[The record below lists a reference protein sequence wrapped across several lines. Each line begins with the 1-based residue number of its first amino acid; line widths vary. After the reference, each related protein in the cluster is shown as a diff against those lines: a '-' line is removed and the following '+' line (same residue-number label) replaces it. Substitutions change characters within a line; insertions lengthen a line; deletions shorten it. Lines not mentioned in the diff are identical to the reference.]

1 MDEQL
6 YQNWLLQL
14 QTWAAN
20 GRLFSAGV
28 DALRLK
34 PGQATDQLKRI
45 ANRLAKGETRGLP
58 PIEVLPGSAMPGA
71 AGAYASGNN
80 TIYLNANWL
89 ASASH
94 AQVIAVLNEELGH
107 HLDAQLNNNDTAG
120 DEGELFTLLLTEG
133 TLESLNSDQLRA
145 IRSEQDQGLI
155 KTPDGTKRVEF
166 ATINGT
172 NAAETLTGTADA
184 DTITGG
190 NEGKHAAGDTIYGL
204 GGADTLS
211 GGSGFDYIYGGGG
224 ADNIYAGSVG
234 GFGDATRNGLFGG
247 EGDDLIH
254 GGKKQDVLRGDGNQ
268 QGLEVPDNAG
278 NDELHGGNGHD
289 LITGGYG
296 NDFLSGGQGDDYLDG
311 GPGSD
316 IIQAGRTGDAKS
328 GFTDYYYQHDGH
340 STIWTSAAD
349 LSGSSTLIN
358 GETITFANGTDVI
371 YDFHHIDDQLYLPGT
386 TFNAINGGDGLNNL
400 TLGSNYFIQGTWS
413 ISDSGTALTQFQASN
428 FSGSFTTGEETTD
441 KDFLVLYNVDSE
453 NFFNADNTN
462 FLILDFDDTGANSSS
477 SSEPADMAADPSE
490 SLREL
495 PIRITGPSGDSGDSS
510 IEYSMQDGDTSVHT
524 FTNGSTA
531 ASKST
536 YWAIVGGDDESLL
549 SINETTGALSFVTAP
564 DFDNPSDSNTDNT
577 YNIIIRASYSNETT
591 SSSRS
596 TDYRS
601 VDVMQTIAITIDN
614 TPPTIAIIDDDADD
628 SLSAGDTATL
638 TFTLSEASTDFVES
652 DIPVSGGTLSNWNAA
667 SATSYSATFTPTAN
681 SSTDG
686 VISVASSK
694 FSDSAGNT
702 NNDGSDAN
710 NSITFTVDT
719 VRPTIGITEDDADDS
734 LSAGDTSTL
743 TFTLSEA
750 STDFVETD
758 TTVTGGALS
767 NWSAVSST
775 VYTATFTP
783 DTNSTTNGVIHVAN
797 DKFSDAAGNNNQDET
812 DANNTVTL
820 TVDTTTT
827 PTPNPSPSPSPSPT
841 PTPTPTP
848 ETTSEKSDIYLLLD
862 TSTSMLHSEGRNH
875 SKFQFL
881 LALEAFAQD
890 AERAGYQFQ
899 RRSTGNTISY
909 TQLLQKLAKQS
920 SSRAIK
926 ELNNYT
932 IVDNPNDEKD
942 ADDLDI
948 HLITYNYHVDHS
960 TFTLSRSNPSSGID
974 TMQAILSLKMAG
986 EDFGNSIKNNSKWK
1000 ELGLPK
1006 PNRYDLHQGRS
1017 NRPSNLYAGTELLG
1031 ALEGLD
1037 YLLTNKANDPNRRDQ
1052 STSISLV
1059 LDGRP
1064 ERRSW
1069 WDTRT
1074 NAASDSITGQAIP
1087 LPETLGKEDI
1097 TTSGLLYDT
1106 KGNPYFFQNNQGQ
1119 WQWKQMQKD
1128 LNAAL
1133 DQLADLSTDPNKIQV
1148 NTYGLNSTGSTSL
1161 NATYQ
1166 DLFSNQSF
1174 DNSSS
1179 SWTYSHQII
1188 QSLQDLNL

>member
-1 MDEQL
+1 MELDEQL
-6 YQNWLLQL
+6 YQDWLLQL
-14 QTWAAN
+14 QTWAAD

-34 PGQATDQLKRI
+34 PGQATDQLKRV
-45 ANRLAKGETRGLP
+45 ANRLAKGETRDLP

-89 ASASH
+89 GSASR

-107 HLDAQLNNNDTAG
+107 HLDAQLNNDDTAG
-120 DEGELFTLLLTEG
+120 DEGELFALLITEG

-145 IRSEQDQGLI
+145 VRSEQDQGFI

-166 ATINGT
+166 ATIDGT

-340 STIWTSAAD
+340 STIWTSAAG
-349 LSGSSTLIN
+349 LTGSSTLIN

-386 TFNAINGGDGLNNL
+386 TFNVINGGDDLNNL

-413 ISDSGTALTQFQASN
+413 ISDSGTALTQFQTGN
-428 FSGSFTTGEETTD
+428 FSGSFTTGEEAAD
-441 KDFLVLYNVDSE
+441 KDYLVLYNVESE

-510 IEYSMQDGDTSVHT
+510 IEYSMQDGDTAVHT

-536 YWAIVGGDDESLL
+536 YWAIVGGDDESLF

-577 YNIIIRASYSNETT
+577 YNIIIRASYSNNTT

-601 VDVMQTIAITIDN
+601 VDVMQTLAITIDN
-614 TPPTIAIIDDDADD
+614 TPPTISVAINDGGDGR
-628 SLSAGDTATL
+628 LSAAED
-638 TFTLSEASTDFVES
+638 
-652 DIPVSGGTLSNWNAA
+652 
-667 SATSYSATFTPTAN
+667 
-681 SSTDG
+681 SS
-686 VISVASSK
+686 V
-694 FSDSAGNT
+694 
-702 NNDGSDAN
+702 
-710 NSITFTVDT
+710 
-719 VRPTIGITEDDADDS
+719 
-734 LSAGDTSTL
+734 
-743 TFTLSEA
+743 
-750 STDFVETD
+750 
-758 TTVTGGALS
+758 
-767 NWSAVSST
+767 
-775 VYTATFTP
+775 
-783 DTNSTTNGVIHVAN
+783 
-797 DKFSDAAGNNNQDET
+797 
-812 DANNTVTL
+812 
-820 TVDTTTT
+820 
-827 PTPNPSPSPSPSPT
+827 
-841 PTPTPTP
+841 
-848 ETTSEKSDIYLLLD
+848 
-862 TSTSMLHSEGRNH
+862 
-875 SKFQFL
+875 
-881 LALEAFAQD
+881 
-890 AERAGYQFQ
+890 
-899 RRSTGNTISY
+899 
-909 TQLLQKLAKQS
+909 
-920 SSRAIK
+920 
-926 ELNNYT
+926 
-932 IVDNPNDEKD
+932 
-942 ADDLDI
+942 
-948 HLITYNYHVDHS
+948 
-960 TFTLSRSNPSSGID
+960 
-974 TMQAILSLKMAG
+974 
-986 EDFGNSIKNNSKWK
+986 
-1000 ELGLPK
+1000 
-1006 PNRYDLHQGRS
+1006 
-1017 NRPSNLYAGTELLG
+1017 
-1031 ALEGLD
+1031 
-1037 YLLTNKANDPNRRDQ
+1037 
-1052 STSISLV
+1052 SIS
-1059 LDGRP
+1059 G
-1064 ERRSW
+1064 
-1069 WDTRT
+1069 
-1074 NAASDSITGQAIP
+1074 
-1087 LPETLGKEDI
+1087 
-1097 TTSGLLYDT
+1097 TTSGAPD
-1106 KGNPYFFQNNQGQ
+1106 GQ
-1119 WQWKQMQKD
+1119 TVSI
-1128 LNAAL
+1128 N
-1133 DQLADLSTDPNKIQV
+1133 I
-1148 NTYGLNSTGSTSL
+1148 
-1161 NATYQ
+1161 
-1166 DLFSNQSF
+1166 
-1174 DNSSS
+1174 SSS
-1179 SWTYSHQII
+1179 AGGTPINTSATVS
-1188 QSLQDLNL
+1188 SNN